1 MNQRRTYPA
10 VYHYRV
16 LRSGGL
22 FRVAD
27 TTLVTGPTGFV
38 GRAVLSDARDDR
50 RRIRL
55 LSRRPLDTAFES
67 LIMNSDRATDE
78 RVWDS
83 AMKGVQSVLHLAAR
97 AHVLGASDDRS
108 FIKTNVEL
116 TCRVADAAFSRGVRR
131 FVFVSSIG
139 AVAASSQ
146 PHLPLHEHV
155 PCTPQTP
162 YGISKLRAERE
173 LRKLA
178 VLHGAE
184 LVIVRPP
191 LVHGPGAPGN
201 LALLAAA
208 IKMGIP
214 LPLAGVDNLRS
225 MIHVRNL
232 SKFLWL
238 CLDNA
243 RAAGHT
249 FHVRDQSDYSTP
261 QILRGIAATMGR
273 PIRLFRLPV
282 SALQMGARVTRQQGV
297 LEQLV
302 SFLQVDDS
310 HARRELHF
318 AADPYPIEAVR
329 SMAPARTTL

>member
-1 MNQRRTYPA
+1 MYNYQ
-10 VYHYRV
+10 VW
-16 LRSGGL
+16 RSGWL
-22 FRVAD
+22 IFVAD
-27 TTLVTGPTGFV
+27 TTLITGPTGFV
-38 GRAVLSDARDDR
+38 GRAVLSDAKDEG

-55 LSRRPLDTAFES
+55 LSRRPLDTTSES
-67 LIMNSDRATDE
+67 LIIDSDRATDE
-78 RVWDS
+78 CVWDS
-83 AMKGVQSVLHLAAR
+83 AMEGVKSVLHLAAR
-97 AHVLGASDDRS
+97 AHILGASDDGL
-108 FIKTNVEL
+108 FMKTNVEL

-146 PHLPLHEHV
+146 PYLPLHEHV
-155 PCTPQTP
+155 PCTPQTA

-201 LALLAAA
+201 LALLADA
-208 IKMGIP
+208 IRTGVP

-238 CLDNA
+238 CLDDA
-243 RAAGHT
+243 RAAGQT

-261 QILRGIAATMGR
+261 QILRGIAATMRR
-273 PIRLFRLPV
+273 PIRLFRMPV
-282 SALQMGARVTRQQGV
+282 SALRMGARLTKQQGV
-297 LEQLV
+297 LQQLV
-302 SFLQVDDS
+302 SYLQVDDS

-318 AADPYPIEAVR
+318 AADPYPIEAAR
-329 SMAPARTTL
+329 SMAPARTTS